1 MKKMC
6 TCSCNEKKE
15 EEKNEMNTAKD
26 IEKNKI
32 EQKINENQSK
42 NKIEIDNSSN
52 NGTGILLPNDND
64 LMNLKNKF
72 NKNNNANNNNKFNN
86 LNSNRNNNKFAHSSN
101 NFSDEINSNMIMNKD
116 DNISNLN
123 ENKLIDISNNSN
135 YISNSKK
142 NNNYSNRKNNNSNS
156 NSKQKPKINPK
167 TLKLFQSNSLSISN
181 PYSPNNKENL
191 INNITNLNNIFLNKN
206 NNNNN
211 NNDKWRNLD
220 VNEIISHNKHN
231 SYKDDDIMYKGNIYK
246 LILTY
251 IFRNC
256 NTKNEKFCLLTQKK
270 LFIFNSKENYLLMN
284 KPNHNID
291 LNNIENCGRIDFSNL
306 NIKSLNKFYFM
317 YIDIK
322 DNEGENEDEKE
333 DLIYRIIK
341 REQKNKFFVLFSDKE
356 NIINEWVC
364 TINYFIKN
372 HNENEEN

>member
-1 MKKMC
+1 MGVGIKKMC
-6 TCSCNEKKE
+6 SCSCNEKKE
-15 EEKNEMNTAKD
+15 EEKNEMNTAKE

-32 EQKINENQSK
+32 DKKLNENEKK
-42 NKIEIDNSSN
+42 NKIDLDNTSN
-52 NGTGILLPNDND
+52 TGTKIILPNDND
-64 LMNLKNKF
+64 LINLKNQI
-72 NKNNNANNNNKFNN
+72 NNENEINNIKNDNI
-86 LNSNRNNNKFAHSSN
+86 NSNRNNKKFDQSSN
-101 NFSDEINSNMIMNKD
+101 NFSDEINSNMIINKD
-116 DNISNLN
+116 DNLSNLN
-123 ENKLIDISNNSN
+123 ENKIINISNNSN
-135 YISNSKK
+135 YLSNNKN

-156 NSKQKPKINPK
+156 NSKQKQKPKINQK

-181 PYSPNNKENL
+181 PYSPNYKDNL

-206 NNNNN
+206 NNT
-211 NNDKWRNLD
+211 NDKWRNLD
-220 VNEIISHNKHN
+220 INEIISHNKHN

-364 TINYFIKN
+364 TINYFIQN
-372 HNENEEN
+372 NIYNE

>member
-1 MKKMC
+1 MGVGIKKMC
-6 TCSCNEKKE
+6 SCSCNEKKE
-15 EEKNEMNTAKD
+15 EEKNEMNTAKE

-32 EQKINENQSK
+32 DKKLNKNEKK
-42 NKIEIDNSSN
+42 NKIEFDNTSN
-52 NGTGILLPNDND
+52 TGTKIILPNDND
-64 LMNLKNKF
+64 LMSLKNQI
-72 NKNNNANNNNKFNN
+72 NSNSEINNIKNDN
-86 LNSNRNNNKFAHSSN
+86 LNSNRNNKKFDQSSN
-101 NFSDEINSNMIMNKD
+101 NFSDEINSNLIVNKD
-116 DNISNLN
+116 DNLSNFN
-123 ENKLIDISNNSN
+123 ENKIINISNNSN
-135 YISNSKK
+135 YLSNSK
-142 NNNYSNRKNNNSNS
+142 NNNYSNRKNSNS
-156 NSKQKPKINPK
+156 KQKQKPKINQK

-181 PYSPNNKENL
+181 PYSPNNKDNL
-191 INNITNLNNIFLNKN
+191 INNITNLNNIFLNK
-206 NNNNN
+206 NNN

-291 LNNIENCGRIDFSNL
+291 LNNIENCGRIDFRNL

-372 HNENEEN
+372 NIENE

>member
-1 MKKMC
+1 MGVGIKKMC
-6 TCSCNEKKE
+6 SCSCNEKKE
-15 EEKNEMNTAKD
+15 EEKNEMNTAKE

-32 EQKINENQSK
+32 DKKLNKNEKK
-42 NKIEIDNSSN
+42 NKIEFDNTSN
-52 NGTGILLPNDND
+52 TGTKIILPNDND
-64 LMNLKNKF
+64 LMSLKNQI
-72 NKNNNANNNNKFNN
+72 NSNSEINNIKNDN
-86 LNSNRNNNKFAHSSN
+86 LNSNRNNKKFDQSSN
-101 NFSDEINSNMIMNKD
+101 NFSDEINSNLIVNKD
-116 DNISNLN
+116 DNLSNFN
-123 ENKLIDISNNSN
+123 ENKIINISNNSN
-135 YISNSKK
+135 YLSNSK
-142 NNNYSNRKNNNSNS
+142 NNNYSNRKNSNS
-156 NSKQKPKINPK
+156 KQKQKPKINQK

-181 PYSPNNKENL
+181 PYSPNNKDNL

-206 NNNNN
+206 NNNN
-211 NNDKWRNLD
+211 DKWRNLD
-220 VNEIISHNKHN
+220 VNEIIFHNKHN

-322 DNEGENEDEKE
+322 DNEGENDDEKE